1 MACGKISRNKRKI
14 CISYYDKKIIIQ
26 KPTYTPSNAP
36 NTNATAG
43 FSNIKEV
50 WAFVKSVN
58 PFSPQNSTNNNLQ
71 TITTEFYVRYDS
83 SIIIDDTLYIEY
95 NSEKYRVTQIDNI
108 DLKNETLVFRAIK
121 RGDEAK
127 LANLR

>member
-1 MACGKISRNKRKI
+1 MACGKIGRNNRKI

-50 WAFVKSVN
+50 WAFVKSAN
-58 PFSPQNSTNNNLQ
+58 PFSPQNSTNINLQ

-83 SIIIDDTLYIEY
+83 GIIINDTLYIEY
-95 NSEKYRVTQIDNI
+95 NSEKYRVIQIDNI
-108 DLKNETLVFRAIK
+108 DLKSETLVFRAIK
-121 RGDEAK
+121 RGDESK